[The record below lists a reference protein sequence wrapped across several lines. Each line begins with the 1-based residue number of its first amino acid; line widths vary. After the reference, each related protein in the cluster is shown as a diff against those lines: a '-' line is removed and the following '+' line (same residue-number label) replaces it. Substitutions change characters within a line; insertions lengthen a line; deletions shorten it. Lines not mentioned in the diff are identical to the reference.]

1 MVKKIQ
7 ILLNALMNYNI
18 LYYIENVIIIK
29 PIMLVFINFI
39 LFLLNILLVLKE
51 IPLNSTKR
59 YYFIFKDKAVTL
71 IECKNNN
78 L

>member
-1 MVKKIQ
+1 MLKKIQ

-29 PIMLVFINFI
+29 PIMLAFINFI
-39 LFLLNILLVLKE
+39 LFLFL
-51 IPLNSTKR
+51 
-59 YYFIFKDKAVTL
+59 L